1 VALIEGMATEN
12 PRWGVIRIKGELQ
25 GLGYR
30 VGATTIRRILRR
42 AGIGPAPRRSGPSWT
57 EFLRAQAQ
65 GIVACD
71 FFTVET
77 VFLRTLYVLFFIEV
91 GTRRVR
97 IVGVNAHPDARWVT
111 QQARNMAMDG
121 ALEHVAF
128 LVRDRDTKFT
138 AAFDEV
144 FVSEGAWVIK
154 TPVQAPNANA
164 FAERFVRTART
175 ELLDLVLVF
184 GRGHLLSLL
193 RDYEIHYNTH
203 RPHRGIDLSAPET
216 IAVDP
221 TPVPFEQ
228 IRRSAVIGG
237 LINEYHG
244 EAA

>member
-1 VALIEGMATEN
+1 
-12 PRWGVIRIKGELQ
+12 
-25 GLGYR
+25 
-30 VGATTIRRILRR
+30 
-42 AGIGPAPRRSGPSWT
+42 
-57 EFLRAQAQ
+57 
-65 GIVACD
+65 
-71 FFTVET
+71 
-77 VFLRTLYVLFFIEV
+77 
-91 GTRRVR
+91 
-97 IVGVNAHPDARWVT
+97 
-111 QQARNMAMDG
+111 MAMDG

>member
-1 VALIEGMATEN
+1 V
-12 PRWGVIRIKGELQ
+12 
-25 GLGYR
+25 
-30 VGATTIRRILRR
+30 
-42 AGIGPAPRRSGPSWT
+42 S
-57 EFLRAQAQ
+57 
-65 GIVACD
+65 
-71 FFTVET
+71 
-77 VFLRTLYVLFFIEV
+77 
-91 GTRRVR
+91 
-97 IVGVNAHPDARWVT
+97 
-111 QQARNMAMDG
+111 
-121 ALEHVAF
+121 F

-144 FVSEGAWVIK
+144 FVSEGARVIK

-184 GRGHLLSLL
+184 GRRHLLSLL

-221 TPVPFEQ
+221 TPVPLEQ